1 MLSNELLE
9 LVKGLNKVQESWN
22 CCRNFFM
29 TPICG
34 STPMTHLDCGY
45 NHEAARIMQEMLAED
60 KSRSQQET

>member
-9 LVKGLNKVQESWN
+9 LVKGLNKVQKLELLQELLHDPDL
-22 CCRNFFM
+22 REYAYDPLGLR
-29 TPICG
+29 T
-34 STPMTHLDCGY
+34 